1 MSTAGQRLGM
11 WVALASIFMLFAGL
25 VLAYAFV
32 LSTQPLWQQVRIPPE
47 MWLSTVALALSST
60 ALQAA
65 RYKLRRGRLKA
76 YVKLLTLAVGLG
88 GFFLASQ
95 LLAWGDLARQGV
107 FMKGNPHG
115 SMWFSFTGFHAAHVA
130 GGMIAMGI
138 LLRSATKLRNE
149 AGEPPIRR
157 HRNFAALTSMY
168 WHFMGVLWIA
178 LFGLL
183 QWWK

>member
-1 MSTAGQRLGM
+1 M

-32 LSTQPLWQQVRIPPE
+32 LSTQPPGPQIRIPPE
-47 MWLSTVALALSST
+47 LWLSTVALALSSI

-65 RYKLRRGRLKA
+65 RYNLRRGRLGTH
-76 YVKLLTLAVGLG
+76 VKLLSGAVGLG
-88 GFFLASQ
+88 CVFLVSQ
-95 LLAWGDLARQGV
+95 MLAWGNLARQGV
-107 FMKGNPHG
+107 FIKGNPHG
-115 SMWFSFTGFHAAHVA
+115 SMWYSFTGFHAAHVA
-130 GGMIAMGI
+130 GGMIAMAV
-138 LLRSATKLRNE
+138 LLRSATKLRGE

-183 QWWK
+183 QWWN